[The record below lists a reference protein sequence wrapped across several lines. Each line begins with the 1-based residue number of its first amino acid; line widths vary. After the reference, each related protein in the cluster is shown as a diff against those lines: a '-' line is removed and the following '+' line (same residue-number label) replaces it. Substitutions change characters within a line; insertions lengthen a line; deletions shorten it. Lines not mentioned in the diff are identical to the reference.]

1 MFPYDKKNKALHAF
15 QPVRVL
21 SGRDLYRKYGQ
32 RVPVDTSDFVGFSRN
47 PLERMEHAMQ
57 NAHISAEEHI
67 RLMNELD
74 QRDSHSSPSDNS
86 HDDDDSN
93 SDPE

>member
-1 MFPYDKKNKALHAF
+1 MIRYNRNTKALHAF

-21 SGRDLYRKYGQ
+21 TGRDLYRKYGQ

-67 RLMNELD
+67 RLMNELE
-74 QRDSHSSPSDNS
+74 QRDAPPQVSEEKPDDKSS
-86 HDDDDSN
+86 
-93 SDPE
+93 E

>member
-1 MFPYDKKNKALHAF
+1 MFRYDKKTKALHAF

-21 SGRDLYRKYGQ
+21 SGRDLYRRYGN

-57 NAHISAEEHI
+57 NAHMSAEEYARI
-67 RLMNELD
+67 MNELES
-74 QRDSHSSPSDNS
+74 RESKETPPDNS
-86 HDDDDSN
+86 SDPDDSGT
-93 SDPE
+93 D